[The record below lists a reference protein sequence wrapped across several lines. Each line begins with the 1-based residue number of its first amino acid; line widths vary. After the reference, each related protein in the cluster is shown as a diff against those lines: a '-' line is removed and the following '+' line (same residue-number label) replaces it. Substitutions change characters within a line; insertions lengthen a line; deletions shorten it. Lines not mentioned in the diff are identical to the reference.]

1 MWYPFINKFYYSINM
16 PLNLKIFLDIIVFS
30 KGPQDLPSSSRLLN
44 LVMLAN
50 LLVAL
55 ISFIPQ
61 TIVAMNILNALIFII
76 VTSLFIK
83 AALNIRE
90 KSGDNKDYSSRYIQ
104 VCTST
109 LGIHVIF
116 VLIQGILIMLFSN
129 GNEITETEIPTNVAI
144 IFLVVSLYAWFVNG
158 HIFKNALDTTMI
170 AGLGISL
177 LHGLSIIFVTLII
190 LQAVA

>member
-1 MWYPFINKFYYSINM
+1 MWYPFINKLNYSINM
-16 PLNLKIFLDIIVFS
+16 SLNLKIFLDILVFS
-30 KGPQDLPSSSRLLN
+30 KGPQDLPSSNRLLN

-90 KSGDNKDYSSRYIQ
+90 KSENDKSFSSRYVQ
-104 VCTST
+104 VCSSA

-116 VLIQGILIMLFSN
+116 VLLQGILIILFTDS
-129 GNEITETEIPTNVAI
+129 NEITETEVPTDVAM

-158 HIFKNALDTTMI
+158 HIFKNALDTSMI
-170 AGLGISL
+170 VGLGISL

-190 LQAVA
+190 LQVVS

>member
-1 MWYPFINKFYYSINM
+1 MWYPFINKLYYSINM
-16 PLNLKIFLDIIVFS
+16 SLNLKIFLDIIVFS
-30 KGPQDLPSSSRLLN
+30 KGPQDLPSSVKLLN
-44 LVMLAN
+44 FVMLAN

-83 AALNIRE
+83 AGLNIRE
-90 KSGDNKDYSSRYIQ
+90 KSVSTKVYSSRYTQ
-104 VCTST
+104 VCASI

-116 VLIQGILIMLFSN
+116 ILIQGLLITLFTDSS
-129 GNEITETEIPTNVAI
+129 EITETEIPTNIAI
-144 IFLVVSLYAWFVNG
+144 IFLIVSLYAWFVNG
-158 HIFKNALDTTMI
+158 HIFKNALDTSMI

-177 LHGLSIIFVTLII
+177 LHGLSIIFVTLIV
-190 LQAVA
+190 LQALA

>member
-30 KGPQDLPSSSRLLN
+30 KGPQDLPASSGLLN

-55 ISFIPQ
+55 ISFMPQ
-61 TIVAMNILNALIFII
+61 TIIAMNILNALIFII

-90 KSGDNKDYSSRYIQ
+90 KSGDNRGYSSRYLQ
-104 VCTST
+104 VCSST
-109 LGIHVIF
+109 LGIHVFF
-116 VLIQGILIMLFSN
+116 VLVQGILITLFTN

>member
-90 KSGDNKDYSSRYIQ
+90 K
-104 VCTST
+104 
-109 LGIHVIF
+109 
-116 VLIQGILIMLFSN
+116 
-129 GNEITETEIPTNVAI
+129 
-144 IFLVVSLYAWFVNG
+144 
-158 HIFKNALDTTMI
+158 
-170 AGLGISL
+170 
-177 LHGLSIIFVTLII
+177 
-190 LQAVA
+190 

>member
-1 MWYPFINKFYYSINM
+1 MWYPFINKLNYSINM
-16 PLNLKIFLDIIVFS
+16 SLNLKIFLDILVFS
-30 KGPQDLPSSSRLLN
+30 KGPQDLPSSNRLLN

-90 KSGDNKDYSSRYIQ
+90 KSENHKVFSSRYVQ
-104 VCTST
+104 VCSSA

-116 VLIQGILIMLFSN
+116 VLLQGILIILFTDS
-129 GNEITETEIPTNVAI
+129 NEITETEVPTDVAM

-158 HIFKNALDTTMI
+158 HIFKNALDTSMI

-190 LQAVA
+190 LQVVS

>member
-1 MWYPFINKFYYSINM
+1 M
-16 PLNLKIFLDIIVFS
+16 
-30 KGPQDLPSSSRLLN
+30 
-44 LVMLAN
+44 
-50 LLVAL
+50 VAL

-90 KSGDNKDYSSRYIQ
+90 KSENRIGFSSRYVQ
-104 VCTST
+104 VCSSA

-116 VLIQGILIMLFSN
+116 VLLQGILIILFTDS
-129 GNEITETEIPTNVAI
+129 NEITETEVPTDVAM

-158 HIFKNALDTTMI
+158 HIFKNALDTSMI

-190 LQAVA
+190 LQVVS

>member
-1 MWYPFINKFYYSINM
+1 M

-61 TIVAMNILNALIFII
+61 TIVAMNILNALIFIV

-83 AALNIRE
+83 AALNIKE
-90 KSGDNKDYSSRYIQ
+90 KSVNSQDYSSRYVQ
-104 VCTST
+104 VCSGT
-109 LGIHVIF
+109 LGVHVIF
-116 VLIQGILIMLFSN
+116 ILVQGILITLFTDS
-129 GNEITETEIPTNVAI
+129 NEITETEIPTNVAI
-144 IFLVVSLYAWFVNG
+144 IFLFVSLYAWFVNG
-158 HIFKNALDTTMI
+158 HIFKNALDTSMM

-177 LHGLSIIFVTLII
+177 LHGLAIIFVTLII